1 MFVNHVLIMFF
12 RITYFLESISRRY
25 TECDV
30 KSHSFSPCFLSAL
43 DLLSPHL
50 NPVVITTTLTV
61 VKRAR
66 WGKSSGRE
74 KERPTATSAVCCYIL
89 FPIHPRPFIL
99 PSSISFPFL
108 QTLFMFKLQGY
119 VVRFVC
125 SVEDFPFSID
135 ATEGG
140 GGSTFSKV

>member
-1 MFVNHVLIMFF
+1 M
-12 RITYFLESISRRY
+12 
-25 TECDV
+25 
-30 KSHSFSPCFLSAL
+30 SFFLSAL

-66 WGKSSGRE
+66 WGELSGRE
-74 KERPTATSAVCCYIL
+74 KGETHRPTATSAVCCYIP

-108 QTLFMFKLQGY
+108 QPLFKLQEY

-125 SVEDFPFSID
+125 SVEDFLRTLYRCD
-135 ATEGG
+135 GG
-140 GGSTFSKV
+140 GGRGGGKYSQ